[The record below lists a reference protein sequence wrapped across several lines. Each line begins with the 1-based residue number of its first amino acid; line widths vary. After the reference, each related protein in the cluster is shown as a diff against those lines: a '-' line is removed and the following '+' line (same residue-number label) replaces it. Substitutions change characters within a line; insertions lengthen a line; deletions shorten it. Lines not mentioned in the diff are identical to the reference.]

1 MSLGWKVVFQ
11 SFAGLLAFGAA
22 LFVTAGTMRYW
33 EAWAFLGVWFVP
45 GIFGFYYFYE
55 HDPELVRRRM
65 QSKEPVKEQRA
76 IMKVAYV
83 FFFAAF
89 LVPGLDFRFGWT
101 REWAGGVPLWL
112 KIVSL
117 AMVLAGTLLT
127 YRVMDVNRYA
137 ARTVRV
143 EAGQKVISTG
153 PYRWVRHPMYSGIV
167 VMMLFAP
174 LALGSY
180 VALPFFALTIPVL
193 VVRLLN
199 EEKVLREQL
208 TGYVEY
214 CAKTVYRLVPHVW

>member
-11 SFAGLLAFGAA
+11 SSAVLLAFGAA
-22 LFVTAGTMRYW
+22 LFVTAGRLQYW

-45 GIFGFYYFYE
+45 GVFGFYYFYK
-55 HDPELVRRRM
+55 HDRELVRRRM
-65 QSKEPVKEQRA
+65 QSKEPVKEQKA
-76 IMKVAYV
+76 IMKIAYA

-89 LVPGLDFRFGWT
+89 LVPGLDFRFGWSFAG
-101 REWAGGVPLWL
+101 AGGVPLWL

-117 AMVLAGTLLT
+117 AMVLGGTLLT
-127 YRVMDVNRYA
+127 YWVMDVNRYA
-137 ARTVRV
+137 ARTVQV
-143 EAGQKVISTG
+143 EAGQRVISTG

-180 VALPFFALTIPVL
+180 VALPFFALTIPVMA
-193 VVRLLN
+193 VRLLN
-199 EEKVLREQL
+199 EEKVLLEQL

-214 CAKTVYRLVPHVW
+214 CRKTPYRLVPYVW

>member
-1 MSLGWKVVFQ
+1 MSLGWKAVLQ
-11 SFAGLLAFGAA
+11 AGGVLFAFGAA
-22 LFVTAGTMRYW
+22 LFVTAGTLRYW

-45 GIFGFYYFYE
+45 AIFGFYYFYT
-55 HDPELVRRRM
+55 HDRDLVRRRM
-65 QSKEPVKEQRA
+65 QSTEPVKEQKA

-83 FFFAAF
+83 FFFTAF

-101 REWAGGVPLWL
+101 FARTGGVPLWL
-112 KIVSL
+112 RIVSL
-117 AMVLAGTLLT
+117 AMVLAGTLPT
-127 YRVMDVNRYA
+127 YWVMDVNRYA
-137 ARTVRV
+137 ARTVQI
-143 EAGQKVISTG
+143 EAGQRVVSTG

-180 VALPFFALTIPVL
+180 IALPFFALTIPVM

-214 CAKTVYRLVPHVW
+214 CGRTVYRLVPYVW

>member
-11 SFAGLLAFGAA
+11 SGAVLFAFGAA
-22 LFVTAGTMRYW
+22 LFFTAGTLRYW

-45 GIFGFYYFYE
+45 GAFSFYYFYQ
-55 HDPELVRRRM
+55 HDRELVRRRM
-65 QSKEPVKEQRA
+65 QLKEPIKEQKA

-101 REWAGGVPLWL
+101 FKKVGGVPLWL

-127 YRVMDVNRYA
+127 YWVMDVNRYA
-137 ARTVRV
+137 ARTVQIEV
-143 EAGQKVISTG
+143 GQRVISTG

-180 VALPFFALTIPVL
+180 AALPFFALTIPVM
-193 VVRLLN
+193 VMRLLN

-208 TGYVEY
+208 PGYVEY
-214 CAKTVYRLVPHVW
+214 CGRTLYRLVPYVW